1 MRAVAQKNS
10 QLGIQT
16 MHWMFGG
23 FLGLLDF
30 TLWILLYYTLSKL
43 SGSYNHIS
51 VSSLLLPPAILITL
65 IGLVRGYRYDTD
77 FASLQYASEHL
88 IACLG
93 SFPVSAFFLYVVAS
107 FGSGA
112 NSSRAILLVNLIL
125 FGFFSLLIRRF
136 FWFSTLRRRGKSKF
150 LVVADRK
157 LGAIFHA
164 DYLKSGQYQT
174 VQFCSIVNSQECPD
188 FDGKNSEAALLSLL
202 ENENISQ
209 LSGVI
214 IAARLAEL
222 GRTLIQKMLA
232 IHFGGIPVY
241 SMENFYSE
249 YWNRMPLELVGPEW
263 VIEANLNLVK
273 NSVSSMAKRF
283 SDLLIAVT
291 LIILLSPLM
300 LFVAVLIVV
309 TDGAPVI
316 YAQQRIG
323 IHQIPFTLYKF
334 RTMSVGSD
342 RGDPYTR
349 STDER
354 VSSLGSILRRT
365 RLDELPQLW
374 TVLRGDMSF
383 IGPRAEWFKLVETYE
398 REIPHYHL
406 RHLVRPGITGW
417 AQVKYPYGTSVGDA
431 IQKLSYDLYY
441 IRNFSFKL
449 DAAVLLKT
457 VYVVCFGKGR

>member
-1 MRAVAQKNS
+1 
-10 QLGIQT
+10 
-16 MHWMFGG
+16 
-23 FLGLLDF
+23 
-30 TLWILLYYTLSKL
+30 
-43 SGSYNHIS
+43 
-51 VSSLLLPPAILITL
+51 
-65 IGLVRGYRYDTD
+65 
-77 FASLQYASEHL
+77 
-88 IACLG
+88 
-93 SFPVSAFFLYVVAS
+93 
-107 FGSGA
+107 
-112 NSSRAILLVNLIL
+112 
-125 FGFFSLLIRRF
+125 
-136 FWFSTLRRRGKSKF
+136 
-150 LVVADRK
+150 
-157 LGAIFHA
+157 
-164 DYLKSGQYQT
+164 
-174 VQFCSIVNSQECPD
+174 
-188 FDGKNSEAALLSLL
+188 
-202 ENENISQ
+202 
-209 LSGVI
+209 
-214 IAARLAEL
+214 
-222 GRTLIQKMLA
+222 
-232 IHFGGIPVY
+232 
-241 SMENFYSE
+241 
-249 YWNRMPLELVGPEW
+249 
-263 VIEANLNLVK
+263 
-273 NSVSSMAKRF
+273 
-283 SDLLIAVT
+283 
-291 LIILLSPLM
+291 M

-374 TVLRGDMSF
+374 NVLRGDMSF